1 MPSRSGAGLSSPSL
15 EGTTYHRS
23 LRSQAVRGTSNFAN
37 NSFFFLG
44 MLEWASSLNK
54 GKEGNIYPE
63 PYLLF
68 LMCLF
73 VPMLQDRIVLV
84 AIFRSPDH
92 ISSQRQDMIQRSPAP
107 LWGGIAGER

>member
-1 MPSRSGAGLSSPSL
+1 M
-15 EGTTYHRS
+15 
-23 LRSQAVRGTSNFAN
+23 F
-37 NSFFFLG
+37 
-44 MLEWASSLNK
+44 EWASSPNK